1 MSTTKNGVKIR
12 LTPSK
17 DEVRTKG
24 GISKTLLSNRDGR
37 WIFNN
42 IHKIVIKVRWRDN
55 EGEGSNRQQRME
67 LKTRKQQGREY
78 DQGQIV
84 KYYYKIETEEKR
96 FFLDRYN
103 ISIKVRYRGDKG
115 KDDNREKHNQG

>member
-37 WIFNN
+37 
-42 IHKIVIKVRWRDN
+42 
-55 EGEGSNRQQRME
+55 
-67 LKTRKQQGREY
+67 
-78 DQGQIV
+78 
-84 KYYYKIETEEKR
+84 
-96 FFLDRYN
+96 
-103 ISIKVRYRGDKG
+103 
-115 KDDNREKHNQG
+115 

>member
-37 WIFNN
+37 WILNN

-78 DQGQIV
+78 DQGQIS
-84 KYYYKIETEEKR
+84 KIQ
-96 FFLDRYN
+96 L
-103 ISIKVRYRGDKG
+103 
-115 KDDNREKHNQG
+115 